1 VHLTK
6 RIVVQLTIFGFVGVL
21 AIAIVV
27 IGFVKLPV
35 MLFGVGRY
43 QVTVELPTAAGL
55 YPSAN
60 VTYRGTEVGR
70 VERVDLTRAGVEAL
84 LSMKSGIDIPSDL
97 DAQVHSQSAVGEQFV
112 ALLPRDGT
120 ARPLRNGDVIPLSRT
135 SVPPDVNALL
145 GETNRGLQAIPQENL
160 KTVIDES
167 YTAYRGLGP
176 DIARFVKGSTTLA
189 VDARTNLDPLLAV
202 IDQSGPILD
211 TQGDTSDSVQGWA
224 AQLARITKS
233 LQHNDSALQ
242 GVLHKSGPAAEEARA
257 LLERLQPTLPI
268 LMANLVSLNKVAITY
283 RPNLEQLLVLLPEGT
298 ADIQAVLLGNRDTK
312 QPYKGAYLDFLLN
325 LNLPPS
331 CTMGFL
337 PPQQL
342 RPGAAQDYPDRPAG
356 DLYCRVPQDSPFNVR
371 GARNYPCET
380 VPGKRAPTVK
390 MCESNEQYVPLNDGM
405 SWKGDPNATYT
416 GQSVPQPP
424 PGTPGST
431 MAAPPAPPP
440 PIAAAEYDPSTGSY
454 VGPDGHV
461 YTQADLSNTA
471 PKEHTWQTMLMP
483 PPSS

>member
-6 RIVVQLTIFGFVGVL
+6 RIVVQLTIFGFVGIL
-21 AIAIVV
+21 SIAIVV
-27 IGFVKLPV
+27 ISFVKLPV
-35 MLFGVGRY
+35 MLFGVGHY
-43 QVTVELPTAAGL
+43 QVTVELPNAAGL
-55 YPSAN
+55 YPRAN

-70 VERVDLTRAGVEAL
+70 VERVDLTRTGVEAV

-97 DAQVHSQSAVGEQFV
+97 DAQVHSQSAVGEQYV

-135 SVPPDVNALL
+135 SVPPDVNTLL
-145 GETNRGLQAIPQENL
+145 GETNRGLQAIPQEDL

-167 YTAYRGLGP
+167 YTAYSGLGP

-189 VDARTNLDPLLAV
+189 VDARTNLDPLLAL

-211 TQGDTSDSVQGWA
+211 TQSDTSDSVQGWA
-224 AQLARITKS
+224 AHLARITKS

-312 QPYKGAYLDFLLN
+312 QSYKGAYLDFLLN

-331 CTMGFL
+331 CTTGFL
-337 PPQQL
+337 PPQQI

-471 PKEHTWQTMLMP
+471 PKEYTWQTMLMP